1 MVMSKQQ
8 RWQLRVGRAYD
19 GGGGPATPDVLVT
32 IDGERIAEVRPAA
45 GEDVPHL
52 PEAAVLPGLLDLHVH
67 LNMRGD
73 GRPLESIDPVS
84 DGVLGFR
91 SYAGALEYLRH
102 GVTTVLDL
110 GSRNTTALD
119 LAEAVEEGTLV
130 GPTVLASGPPVTRTG
145 GHMWVMNGE
154 ADGVDGVRRAVRERA
169 KAGAAAIKLVA
180 TGGATRG
187 SSWFQPAYT
196 EEEMRAAVAEAH
208 AIGLSVAAHCTNSDG
223 TAMAVRA
230 GVDLLV
236 HAFFYDA
243 DGAYRFRPDLAEA
256 IVAHGASVNPTLYT
270 VESRIRRAREISV
283 LRQLT
288 DPERAQLDADLR
300 GLDERR
306 DMVARLHEM
315 GVPFVVGSDG
325 GFTEVRHGTTARE
338 AAALVAAGLSP
349 VAALAAATGVAA
361 GALGRGDLGALRA
374 GARADLLLVDG
385 DPGTD
390 IDRLTDVVAVVR
402 SGRLVHAT
410 DAARRVLDPHGA
422 LRP

>member
-1 MVMSKQQ
+1 MSEQQ

-19 GGGGPATPDVLVT
+19 GSGAPATRDVLVT
-32 IDGERIAEVRPAA
+32 IDGERIAEVRPAT

-52 PEAAVLPGLLDLHVH
+52 PQATVLPGLLDLHVH

-73 GRPLESIDPVS
+73 GQPLESINSVS
-84 DGVLGFR
+84 DGVLGLR
-91 SYAGALEYLRH
+91 SYAAASAYLRH

-110 GSRNTTALD
+110 GSRDTTVLD
-119 LAEAVEEGTLV
+119 LGEALEEGTLV

-154 ADGVDGVRRAVRERA
+154 ADGADGVRRAVRERA

-180 TGGATRG
+180 TGGATRN

-196 EEEMRAAVAEAH
+196 EEEMRAAVVEAH
-208 AIGLSVAAHCTNSDG
+208 AIGLPVAAHCTNSEG

-236 HAFFYDA
+236 HAFLYDA
-243 DGAYRFRPDLAEA
+243 DGTYRFRPELAEA
-256 IVAHGASVNPTLYT
+256 IAERGTWVNPTLYT
-270 VESRIRRAREISV
+270 VESRIQRARELSE

-288 DPERAQLDADLR
+288 ASERAQLDADLR

-306 DMVARLHEM
+306 DMTARLHAM
-315 GVPFVVGSDG
+315 GVPFVMGSDG

-338 AAALVAAGLSP
+338 AAALTAAGLSP
-349 VAALAAATGVAA
+349 VAALAAATGAAA
-361 GALGRGDLGALRA
+361 GVLGRDDLGTLRA
-374 GARADLLLVDG
+374 GARADLLLVGG

-390 IDRLTDVVAVVR
+390 IDQLTNVVAVVK

-410 DAARRVLDPHGA
+410 DDARQVLDPHGV
-422 LRP
+422 LRRW